1 MPNLTRKTIPRD
13 ISWLSFNAR
22 VLQEAG
28 DPTVPLKERI
38 MFLGIFSNNLDE
50 FFRVRVAALRR
61 MIKQGNRTRQ
71 HIEESPQQILDEI
84 QLLVLQQQSEFSRIW
99 QHVLQ
104 QLRQEKIFLV
114 TEKQLN
120 SEQKKFVATYFEDEV
135 RRNVIPLMIENIPE
149 FPYLRD
155 KSIYLAV
162 VMTKRKSSY
171 AHKYAL
177 IEVPARALGRFVIL
191 PSPRTGEHHI
201 ILLEDVIRYNLP
213 RIFSFFG
220 YDEYSAHVIKVTKDA
235 EYDIDYDET
244 SSYTDKIEK
253 GVRNRRKGKPVRF
266 IYDKEIEPALLEYI
280 MQRMGLS
287 KRDHM
292 IPGGR
297 IHNFRHFIDFPDS
310 VFKDKTSKRKAF
322 IHPDLTG
329 ASRITDVILQKDV
342 LLSFPYHSFDP
353 LIDMLREAAIDPE
366 VHSIKITAYRL
377 AKNSKIVNALINAV
391 RNGKEV
397 EVMLELRARFDEE
410 ANLGWKQVLEEEGV
424 RVLVGIPN
432 MKVHAKVCLITKRQ
446 GTRTLQYGFVSTGNL
461 NESTARVYGDH
472 CLLTS
477 DKAIMTDVS
486 RLFKYIEN
494 PKTGMRYLR
503 LCKTLLASP
512 YFMRRELLNLIQ
524 QEIRNAKAGVHAEI
538 TVKMN
543 SVSDE
548 AFIEKLYEAAAA
560 GVRIRMVIRGI
571 FCAFTEKKR
580 FAKPIHA
587 VSIVD
592 EYLEHARI
600 LVFHNAGK
608 EKVFI
613 SSADFMVR
621 NLDHRVEAAV
631 PIRNPAI
638 MQELKDILD
647 IQLRDNVK
655 ARVLDNN
662 LQNQYHRSKD
672 QRVRAQWETYNYLV
686 RKAQKSK
693 QVKEV
698 AAPKARKSA

>member
-1 MPNLTRKTIPRD
+1 
-13 ISWLSFNAR
+13 
-22 VLQEAG
+22 
-28 DPTVPLKERI
+28 
-38 MFLGIFSNNLDE
+38 
-50 FFRVRVAALRR
+50 
-61 MIKQGNRTRQ
+61 
-71 HIEESPQQILDEI
+71 
-84 QLLVLQQQSEFSRIW
+84 
-99 QHVLQ
+99 
-104 QLRQEKIFLV
+104 
-114 TEKQLN
+114 
-120 SEQKKFVATYFEDEV
+120 
-135 RRNVIPLMIENIPE
+135 
-149 FPYLRD
+149 
-155 KSIYLAV
+155 
-162 VMTKRKSSY
+162 
-171 AHKYAL
+171 
-177 IEVPARALGRFVIL
+177 
-191 PSPRTGEHHI
+191 
-201 ILLEDVIRYNLP
+201 
-213 RIFSFFG
+213 
-220 YDEYSAHVIKVTKDA
+220 
-235 EYDIDYDET
+235 
-244 SSYTDKIEK
+244 
-253 GVRNRRKGKPVRF
+253 
-266 IYDKEIEPALLEYI
+266 
-280 MQRMGLS
+280 
-287 KRDHM
+287 
-292 IPGGR
+292 
-297 IHNFRHFIDFPDS
+297 
-310 VFKDKTSKRKAF
+310 
-322 IHPDLTG
+322 
-329 ASRITDVILQKDV
+329 
-342 LLSFPYHSFDP
+342 
-353 LIDMLREAAIDPE
+353 
-366 VHSIKITAYRL
+366 
-377 AKNSKIVNALINAV
+377 
-391 RNGKEV
+391 
-397 EVMLELRARFDEE
+397 
-410 ANLGWKQVLEEEGV
+410 
-424 RVLVGIPN
+424 
-432 MKVHAKVCLITKRQ
+432 
-446 GTRTLQYGFVSTGNL
+446 
-461 NESTARVYGDH
+461 
-472 CLLTS
+472 
-477 DKAIMTDVS
+477 MTDVS